1 MANGDDDEI
10 NLEFPKQDVIN
21 LLDQRFI
28 IDLTDAI
35 IQAAAEEGY
44 QVKFER
50 VKIPIERP
58 DKVLSD
64 AEVRALGSGWLED
77 YESGR
82 KTERMFPVPG
92 SPVSVRN
99 TNTGETYD
107 LSGPME
113 LIDHL
118 NDETGTLIEYLS
130 PSESGQGYG
139 KIVVSD
145 RNKTR
150 AWKNWDEGFVL
161 VHPTGRPEW
170 FDTLMDSGLYEK
182 GWIDTVSAFT
192 KEELKAGAVDNI
204 DYFGRNIDEVDFS
217 IQNRSWVFTG
227 GEELSLL
234 SEQWNPA
241 WSPAEEDRPEKVIS
255 TEPTPDGMG
264 VVYTYGFSE
273 DEVTKIDTVYPPQ
286 WAVTEGVPVKELE
299 EGQAH
304 SYVKDNIRYVWNHGT
319 GSYDVGQ
326 VEFPLPPGQ
335 KEFRNVNGMEQ
346 QWNPSTGR
354 FENTGRE
361 RFPLPAGQDEFREM
375 YGMIQQWNPASGIYE
390 TVTDAP
396 TPAQPVERLLGS
408 YTDGGWIIDQYG
420 FIDPNTGEQV
430 ITEQSER
437 EPIRDPILSL
447 EEMYAQSL
455 AEAATLDMSDPNYA
469 RAQALWDFRN
479 QPTSQER
486 LQMALNIAQ
495 SPSDYMTL
503 VGLYTGELARENPA
517 TVGQRVAPLAPM
529 LQQLAKKFFLNVPG
543 INEDKLTPLP
553 ANVTPMKTGVT
564 GQAVSDTEMQD
575 TGQVVGGARQPTPAT
590 PQQIV
595 TEAETTEYPVAADAA
610 YVPEGSKGLTIID
623 EQNRIDGKPY
633 TSKSGIRVGTRVQ
646 PDYIPTPESIQAY
659 KEAYESTDPNKMIR
673 MIESAGGMA
682 NIQNISTLHDAAM
695 VAGRDV
701 PQHVDTT
708 FGRQPFVA
716 QQGPIAEDRERIP
729 PVSRPVSLQQGP
741 IGEDRD
747 VALQPGPIGEPIDKR
762 LDTINKLATALDNS
776 TTKYSNYRISNHHE
790 NFHEGGVVGGV
801 PGQQRTID
809 VLAGETILT
818 QPQIT
823 KLLSMA
829 GITGQTWQ
837 PQQGNQFGALTRPA
851 TTQIPGQLIGG
862 ARPRSLQTMR
872 QMSPTQQRL
881 YKPLVESFGV
891 PYEDYEWQESQIS
904 DIGGSRRQR
913 ASFRPSS
920 IRGLNG

>member
-50 VKIPIERP
+50 VKIPSERL

-64 AEVRALGSGWLED
+64 AEVRALGSGWIED

-107 LSGPME
+107 LSGPIE

-241 WSPAEEDRPEKVIS
+241 WSPAEEDRTEKVIS
-255 TEPTPDGMG
+255 KEPTPDGMG

-319 GSYDVGQ
+319 GSYDAGQ
-326 VEFPLPPGQ
+326 VEFPLPEGQ
-335 KEFRNVNGMEQ
+335 EEFRSVNGMEQ

-564 GQAVSDTEMQD
+564 GQAVSDTERQD
-575 TGQVVGGARQPTPAT
+575 TGQVVGGARQPTSAT
-590 PQQIV
+590 PQQ
-595 TEAETTEYPVAADAA
+595 T
-610 YVPEGSKGLTIID
+610 
-623 EQNRIDGKPY
+623 
-633 TSKSGIRVGTRVQ
+633 
-646 PDYIPTPESIQAY
+646 DYIPTPESIQAY

-673 MIESAGGMA
+673 MIEAAGGME

-695 VAGRDV
+695 VAGRNV
-701 PQHVDTT
+701 SQHVDTT

-729 PVSRPVSLQQGP
+729 PVSRPVSLQPGP
-741 IGEDRD
+741 IGEVRD
-747 VALQPGPIGEPIDKR
+747 VALQPGPIGETLETKR
-762 LDTINKLATALDNS
+762 LDVINKLATALDHS
-776 TTKYSNYRISNHHE
+776 TSNPWEKTEAKRDE
-790 NFHEGGVVGGV
+790 EFHEGGVVGGV
-801 PGQQRTID
+801 PGQRRTID
-809 VLAGETILT
+809 VLAGETVLT